1 MEKLYIRSE
10 DLLKDSFQL
19 AWNVYESGFK
29 PNYIVGVWRGGAP
42 IGIAVQEFLSVLG
55 VKSDHVAIR
64 TSYYSGIDAKK
75 DTVQVY
81 GLNYVIRKL
90 ESEDRLLIVDDV
102 HDTGNSIS
110 QIITDLKKACKK
122 NTPEIRVA
130 TPFFKPEKNL
140 TDNVP
145 DYYLHETNKW
155 LVFPHELE
163 GLSIEEIEINKPEL
177 KDLISNIKNYFAR
190 KENSQFFFLNLLAF
204 IFINVFFY
212 RIAEHGTDRSAQI
225 LIFLFFIYILS
236 LRGSYKY
243 FYNIN

>member
-64 TSYYSGIDAKK
+64 TSYYTGIDAKK
-75 DTVQVY
+75 DSVQVY

-122 NTPEIRVA
+122 NTPEIKIAR
-130 TPFFKPEKNL
+130 PYYKPNKNEAAYK
-140 TDNVP
+140 P
-145 DYYLHETNKW
+145 DYYLHETDQW

-163 GLSIEEIEINKPEL
+163 GLSLEEIQKNKPEL
-177 KDLISNIKNYFAR
+177 QDLMDKIKEY
-190 KENSQFFFLNLLAF
+190 L
-204 IFINVFFY
+204 
-212 RIAEHGTDRSAQI
+212 
-225 LIFLFFIYILS
+225 
-236 LRGSYKY
+236 
-243 FYNIN
+243 